1 MANITDDKI
10 QELIEIVSHHEISVR
25 ERNIRIQDWV
35 AGTKA
40 QTSEEYLYEDIDDF
54 ESSSGLTVSEAF
66 KMGCHG
72 LKHSLSVRMISNG

>member
-1 MANITDDKI
+1 
-10 QELIEIVSHHEISVR
+10 
-25 ERNIRIQDWV
+25 V